1 MTRVVL
7 QGLASGPPV
16 DKDVIARAKAF
27 LRRCQNEDGGFYF
40 SPVVLGAN
48 KASAGEKG
56 EFKSYGSTTADG
68 ILAMLAVGMP
78 PDNPEVQK
86 ARDWLV
92 THHRTDRV
100 PGIPEK
106 NPWAD
111 GLRFY
116 YLSVSAQAFRRL
128 GVKEAPAGHS
138 WRKEM
143 VEALLKD
150 QRKDGSWSN
159 PQGNVK
165 EDDPLIATPLALGAL
180 VDAL

>member
-1 MTRVVL
+1 M
-7 QGLASGPPV
+7 
-16 DKDVIARAKAF
+16 
-27 LRRCQNEDGGFYF
+27 RRCQNEDGGFYF
-40 SPVVLGAN
+40 SPVVLSAN
-48 KASAGEKG
+48 KGRRGKKG
-56 EFKSYGSTTADG
+56 EFNSYGSTTADG

-78 PDNPEVQK
+78 PDSPEVQK

-100 PGIPEK
+100 PGIPDETPT
-106 NPWAD
+106 PWAD

-116 YLSVSAQAFRRL
+116 YLSVSARAFRRL

-138 WRKEM
+138 WRKDM

-159 PQGNVK
+159 PQG
-165 EDDPLIATPLALGAL
+165 IA
-180 VDAL
+180 DIQSRRIKQI